1 MIYICETLNAR
12 PYPKLD
18 IKCCKEISNNVDY
31 FRIFIR
37 FYSEKKKKVFTL
49 WLDFGYFNCDIIQR
63 KKVCKKFCAYLI
75 A

>member
-37 FYSEKKKKVFTL
+37 FYSEKKKCL
-49 WLDFGYFNCDIIQR
+49 LCG
-63 KKVCKKFCAYLI
+63 
-75 A
+75 